1 MIKMCPFF
9 SLFSSKT
16 TRSAW
21 KPVQWV
27 MWHWQCS
34 APQLSWAHAYVNN
47 SAIKPCALSKI
58 KHVFREWEQCH
69 ANTLAIQAKWQDTWL
84 PISLSQTC
92 LGNIFWKHES
102 VPVVGSCPLAAPGE
116 LPVLHTLPMLAVLL
130 SGRHLP
136 TRKWMEA
143 THVLWMCHCLSSKC

>member
-9 SLFSSKT
+9 SPFSSQT

-34 APQLSWAHAYVNN
+34 TPQLSWAHAYVNN
-47 SAIKPCALSKI
+47 SAIKHCALSKI
-58 KHVFREWEQCH
+58 KRVFRGWEQRH

-84 PISLSQTC
+84 LISLSQAS
-92 LGNIFWKHES
+92 LGSILLETWE
-102 VPVVGSCPLAAPGE
+102 VPAVGFCPLAAPGE
-116 LPVLHTLPMLAVLL
+116 LPELHTLPMLAVLL
-130 SGRHLP
+130 SGGHLP
-136 TRKWMEA
+136 TRKWIEA
-143 THVLWMCHCLSSKC
+143 THVLQMCHCLSSKC